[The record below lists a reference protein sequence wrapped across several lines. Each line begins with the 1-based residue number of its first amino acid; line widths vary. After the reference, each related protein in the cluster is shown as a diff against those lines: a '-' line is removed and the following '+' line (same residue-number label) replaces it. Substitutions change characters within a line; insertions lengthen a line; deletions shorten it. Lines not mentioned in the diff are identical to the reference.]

1 MSKIE
6 KIAINKNININDII
20 SLLKKKKNLYLLNIC
35 MMI

>member
-20 SLLKKKKNLYLLNIC
+20 SLLKKKKKIFTYSIFV
-35 MMI
+35 